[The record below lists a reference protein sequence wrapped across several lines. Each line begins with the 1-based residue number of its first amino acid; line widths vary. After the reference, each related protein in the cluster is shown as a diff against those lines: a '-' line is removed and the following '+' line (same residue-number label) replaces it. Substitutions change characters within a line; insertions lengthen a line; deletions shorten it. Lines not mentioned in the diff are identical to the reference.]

1 MSEKPE
7 KKSAAFQSDA
17 FQAES
22 AAPKS
27 PRRLCAVAWVRGT
40 IFGLVP
46 FLARVPRQV
55 LAGIGALLIL
65 FGTVYEWRKPPAP
78 INSPS
83 PRLLGWIWWANPRQL
98 NPERTLPAFDHAN
111 IQSVEVVPKSSRVW
125 IAGDAGL
132 LAYSDDGTNWTT
144 FHYDPV
150 TGTMVKD
157 VPVAVA
163 TLSPLVTWHVEAAQS
178 QAQQQTNAN
187 PQASKENI
195 FVTIHGTVTDEQGA
209 AIPGADVTVTNLGTS
224 LTSAVQSGSDGTYN
238 FPYLPPGTYT

>member
-27 PRRLCAVAWVRGT
+27 PRRLRAVAWVRGT

-157 VPVAVA
+157 VPVGRDSFASGHLARGSGPIASA
-163 TLSPLVTWHVEAAQS
+163 TADECQSASFQGEHFWNDTWHR
-178 QAQQQTNAN
+178 
-187 PQASKENI
+187 
-195 FVTIHGTVTDEQGA
+195 D
-209 AIPGADVTVTNLGTS
+209 
-224 LTSAVQSGSDGTYN
+224 
-238 FPYLPPGTYT
+238 